1 MGKNKTDNLNQ
12 DSEAMLKEK
21 TNQDFNKQKPNP
33 NDLNQNKDHQSGETD
48 GVEKQIKKVA
58 DKSDHL
64 IKDSQ
69 SGVEVNE
76 FSTSSDEIEKDS
88 NESK

>member
-1 MGKNKTDNLNQ
+1 MGKNKTVNLDQ
-12 DSEAMLKEK
+12 DSEGMLKEK

-33 NDLNQNKDHQSGETD
+33 IDPNQNKEHQSGEAD
-48 GVEKQIKKVA
+48 GVEKQTKKIS
-58 DKSDHL
+58 DKSDQL

-69 SGVEVNE
+69 SGIEVNK
-76 FSTSSDEIEKDS
+76 FSISSDEIEKDS

>member
-1 MGKNKTDNLNQ
+1 MGKNKTVNLDQ
-12 DSEAMLKEK
+12 DSEGMLKEK

-33 NDLNQNKDHQSGETD
+33 IDANQNKDHQSGEAD
-48 GVEKQIKKVA
+48 GVEKQTKKIS
-58 DKSDHL
+58 DKSDQL

-69 SGVEVNE
+69 SGIEVNK
-76 FSTSSDEIEKDS
+76 FSISSDEIEKDS

>member
-33 NDLNQNKDHQSGETD
+33 NDPNQNKYHQSGEAD
-48 GVEKQIKKVA
+48 GVEKQIKKVS
-58 DKSDHL
+58 DKSDNL
-64 IKDSQ
+64 NKDSQ
-69 SGVEVNE
+69 SGDELNK
-76 FSTSSDEIEKDS
+76 FSKGGDETEKDS
-88 NESK
+88 DESK